1 MIKNGDNI
9 MAEISELV
17 LDIFDILKETQAKP
31 QAIKTAMFDILV
43 SFEDHE
49 IMENPDRD
57 LENCRHEDSVL
68 DEVIDEFFDYLDNPT
83 DFEDEDADGFDLE

>member
-1 MIKNGDNI
+1 

-43 SFEDHE
+43 SFDDHE
-49 IMENPDRD
+49 ILENPDRD
-57 LENCRHEDSVL
+57 LEHCRHEDSVL
-68 DEVIDEFFDYLDNPT
+68 DEVIDEFFDYLDNPS
-83 DFEDEDADGFDLE
+83 DFDDEDSDEYEDW